1 MKYLPLTLL
10 FVTLAGQATSGSWS
24 TSSVGGSVSVGNQ
37 ILVSRPLSASGTLP
51 ASAAVTRFAWRVE
64 LLSPPPPGLRIK
76 LCTSS
81 ICFPLTSLSGE
92 LRVSVALS
100 PRETFRFVYSVESRG
115 VLAPALQVVS
125 NRLTLN
131 YRSI

>member
-1 MKYLPLTLL
+1 MKYLPLTL
-10 FVTLAGQATSGSWS
+10 FCVTLAAQAMSGSWS
-24 TSSVGGSVSVGNQ
+24 ASSAGGSVSVGNQ
-37 ILVSRPLSASGTLP
+37 ILVSRPLSASGALP
-51 ASAAVTRFAWRVE
+51 ASAMVTRFAWRIE

-76 LCTSS
+76 LCTSRV
-81 ICFPLTSLSGE
+81 CFPLAGLAGE
-92 LRVSVALS
+92 QRVPIGLS

-131 YRSI
+131 YTSI